1 MRKRKIN
8 PQYLRRITSQDVKD
22 ESIDTLEFADSLKRF
37 ADEYLGGIM
46 SITIDG
52 VARGSVSLKLP
63 VASYLI
69 RLLCECG
76 DSDEFIEARISL
88 GDELTLSVNYKN
100 PCPSE
105 DVAQIVKVAR
115 LAGFEVKRN
124 GNALFFSA
132 DISITSIMQIY
143 AVSAEEFFDMLVI
156 THKM

>member
-46 SITIDG
+46 SIGIDG

-88 GDELTLSVNYKN
+88 KDELTLSVSYKN
-100 PCPSE
+100 QCPPE
-105 DVAQIVKVAR
+105 DVAEIVKVAR
-115 LAGFEVKRN
+115 LAGFEVKRD
-124 GNALFFSA
+124 GNSLFFSA

-143 AVSAEEFFDMLVI
+143 AVSAEEFFEMLVI

>member
-37 ADEYLGGIM
+37 ADEYLAGIM
-46 SITIDG
+46 SISIDG
-52 VARGSVSLKLP
+52 VARGSVTLKLP

-88 GDELTLSVNYKN
+88 GDELTLSVSYKN

-105 DVAQIVKVAR
+105 DVAQIVKVAK
-115 LAGFEVKRN
+115 LAGFEVKRY
-124 GNALFFSA
+124 GNLLFFSA
-132 DISITSIMQIY
+132 DVSITSIMQIY
-143 AVSAEEFFDMLVI
+143 AVSAEEFFEMLVI

>member
-8 PQYLRRITSQDVKD
+8 PQYLRRITSQYVKD

-46 SITIDG
+46 SIGIDG

-88 GDELTLSVNYKN
+88 KDELTLSVSYKN
-100 PCPSE
+100 QCPPE
-105 DVAQIVKVAR
+105 DVAEIVKVAR
-115 LAGFEVKRN
+115 LAGFEVKRD
-124 GNALFFSA
+124 GNSLFFSA

-143 AVSAEEFFDMLVI
+143 AVSAEEFFEMLVI